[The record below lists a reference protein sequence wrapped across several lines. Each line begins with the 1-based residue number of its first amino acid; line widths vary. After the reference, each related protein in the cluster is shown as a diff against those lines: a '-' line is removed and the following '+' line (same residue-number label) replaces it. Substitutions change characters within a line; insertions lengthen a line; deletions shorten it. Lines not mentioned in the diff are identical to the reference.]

1 MRVRSKKGKK
11 IFFFLL
17 PEVVCINYLFIHFV
31 LLYLRA
37 GICEAAVLVVVLNLA
52 VSGCELNG
60 RRT

>member
-31 LLYLRA
+31 LSYL
-37 GICEAAVLVVVLNLA
+37 
-52 VSGCELNG
+52 
-60 RRT
+60 

>member
-1 MRVRSKKGKK
+1 MHVRSKKGKK
-11 IFFFLL
+11 IFFLL

-31 LLYLRA
+31 LSYLQA
-37 GICEAAVLVVVLNLA
+37 GICEAAVLVVVLNLV